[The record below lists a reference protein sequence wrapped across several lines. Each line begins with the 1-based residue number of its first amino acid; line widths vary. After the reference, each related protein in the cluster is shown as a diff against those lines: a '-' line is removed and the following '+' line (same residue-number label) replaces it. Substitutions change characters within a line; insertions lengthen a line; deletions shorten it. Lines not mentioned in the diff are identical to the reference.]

1 MSPSKIWLSLL
12 IASILFSSCEQDIVI
27 GDQTQQQFFLKH
39 DGAVM
44 PVVVEGNTASKTF
57 LIMLHGGPGGDAQI
71 YNTAIPQFSDPLEES
86 MAVVYWDQRA
96 AGNSGGNFDPSLLNG
111 DQLANDLEALILTL
125 QYQYGEDIG
134 IFLMGHSWGGGLA
147 TIYLNQHPEADF
159 IKGWID
165 VDGVHNF
172 AGFDRHVLANFQDKL
187 PDMLNRTSQQ
197 FEWEGINNFI
207 ATVDSN
213 TISRAESNQM
223 NQSAYFAEFYM
234 QADQIINPSQA
245 SGTFEY
251 VFFSNHNYLTATSN
265 AIISNGPI
273 WSSVQNRDY
282 TQALQ
287 DLDYPALFLWGE
299 WDFVVP
305 TSMGKEALA
314 AYGSEYK
321 TMITFDRSAHSPMVT
336 QPIEVAD
343 AILQFVEEYR

>member
-1 MSPSKIWLSLL
+1 MSPFKIWLSLL
-12 IASILFSSCEQDIVI
+12 IAGFLFTACEQDIAV
-27 GDQTQQQFFLKH
+27 GPETRQQFFLKH

-57 LIMLHGGPGGDAQI
+57 LIILHGGPGGDAQI
-71 YNTAIPQFSDPLEES
+71 YNTAVPRFSDPLEES

-96 AGNSGGNFDPSLLNG
+96 AGNSGGNYDPSLLNG
-111 DQLANDLEALILTL
+111 DQMAKDLEALIITL
-125 QYQYGEDIG
+125 QSQYGEDIG

-147 TIYLNQHPEADF
+147 SIYLTEHPEADY
-159 IKGWID
+159 IRGWID

-172 AGFDRHVLANFQDKL
+172 ADFDRQVLANFQDKL
-187 PDMLNRTSQQ
+187 PDMLNQTSQRL
-197 FEWEGINNFI
+197 EWERINDFI

-213 TISRAESNQM
+213 SISNAESNQM

-234 QADQIINPSQA
+234 QTDQIINSSQA

-265 AIISNGPI
+265 AVISNGPV
-273 WSSVQNRDY
+273 WTSVRNRDY
-282 TQALQ
+282 TDAFR
-287 DLDYPALFLWGE
+287 DLDFPALFLWGE

-314 AYGSEYK
+314 AYGSEQK
-321 TMITFDRSAHSPMVT
+321 TMVTFDRSAHSPMVT
-336 QPIEVAD
+336 EPVEVAN